1 MTNKTLHLFV
11 GPSAS
16 GKTTIANELEKRT
29 RILSNGVSITDKQ
42 IRSYTTRPPRYEN
55 EDGHIFISK
64 QEFDKLENIVAYT
77 EYNGYHYCATKDQLD
92 EATIYV
98 VDVDGVDT
106 LLSKYTTERPIHIW
120 YFDAHV
126 PRRIDRMVSR
136 GDSDTE
142 IVNRLIQD
150 EQYDWYDRLLTLKF
164 YYTEFRGKYD
174 LQLDKVDADQP
185 LYEVFYTLQ
194 THMEE

>member
-16 GKTTIANELEKRT
+16 GKTTMANELEKRT
-29 RILSNGVSITDKQ
+29 RILKDGDYIADKQ
-42 IRSYTTRPPRYEN
+42 VRSYTTRAPRYTN

-64 QEFDKLENIVAYT
+64 QEFDKLENIIAYT

-120 YFDAHV
+120 YFDAPV

-142 IVNRLIQD
+142 IVNRLMQD
-150 EQYDWYDRLLTLKF
+150 EQYDWYYKLLTLKD
-164 YYTEFRGKYD
+164 YYVELRDKYD
-174 LQLDKVDADQP
+174 LQLSTVDADQP
-185 LYEVFYTLQ
+185 LFVVLNHLLEN
-194 THMEE
+194 MEE

>member
-16 GKTTIANELEKRT
+16 GKTSVANELERRT

-120 YFDAHV
+120 YFDAPV

-142 IVNRLIQD
+142 IVNRLMQD

-164 YYTEFRGKYD
+164 YYTEFRDKYD